1 MDIWVRI
8 RSEELER
15 RLEGRCF
22 VVKPVADQARLYSR
36 ALSLATVTLHTLP
49 LPLCVGGCVFV
60 CVCVCVCVNKTDPFF
75 GSSLDHC
82 KTALLNYVGFKEMH
96 NRPL

>member
-60 CVCVCVCVNKTDPFF
+60 CVCVCV
-75 GSSLDHC
+75 
-82 KTALLNYVGFKEMH
+82 LLVGEVCG
-96 NRPL
+96 LG